1 MNQTCFENRCIDNSK
16 KTVIINI
23 MKKFLLVLA
32 LLLIPIY
39 IQAAELPNV
48 QLKLRDY
55 HGIIIPEGTF
65 IPVMNTQEIS
75 TQSCNEGYKVKFIC
89 TNDLYI
95 HETNIIPKDTVFY
108 GYIEKINAP
117 IIGTNASMK
126 IRITK
131 MVYTDGYEI
140 PLRGY
145 LYTSNDNIFGGE
157 LSEPAKYIRM
167 AQRQQKVKKTTLQV
181 RASYERKMGTHT
193 TIAPGSNELII
204 ITSPLWVTHTLTN

>member
-55 HGIIIPEGTF
+55 HGIIIPQGTF